1 MGKAR
6 GQMSVLGGAYI
17 QMDYLIN
24 KLVKQASYFFLLKGT
39 RLSVWSVS
47 TSLPLIMKQST
58 KFW

>member
-1 MGKAR
+1 
-6 GQMSVLGGAYI
+6 MSVLGGAYI
-17 QMDYLIN
+17 QMDHLIN
-24 KLVKQASYFFLLKGT
+24 RLVKQASYFFLLKGT

>member
-24 KLVKQASYFFLLKGT
+24 KLVKQASYFFLLKG
-39 RLSVWSVS
+39 
-47 TSLPLIMKQST
+47 QD
-58 KFW
+58 